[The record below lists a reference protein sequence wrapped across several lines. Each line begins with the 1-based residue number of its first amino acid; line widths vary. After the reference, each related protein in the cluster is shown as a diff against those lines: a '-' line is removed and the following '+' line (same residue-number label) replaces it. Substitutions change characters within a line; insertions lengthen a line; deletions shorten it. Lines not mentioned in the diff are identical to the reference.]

1 MPVTSCEICSAL
13 RNARLLVPN
22 LAWTAF
28 WSMSFLMPSLEREE
42 VEQDERMKVS
52 DAETRLRRP

>member
-13 RNARLLVPN
+13 RNARLLAPD

-42 VEQDERMKVS
+42 VEQDEGQ
-52 DAETRLRRP
+52 RR